1 MLTLVG
7 WALFLA
13 VLADRP
19 ELAVVAAPLVVVLLT
34 TRLRATTAD
43 LVLTHEVSAE
53 RVFDG
58 DSVSV
63 TVTVMA
69 KAPLALLEIW
79 EPLPPF
85 AVLEEGATGRLLT
98 LREGGQARWSYRLRC
113 QGRRRLLRGAV
124 RVRVWDRWGLRLHE
138 AWHGEARRVSV
149 YPRIVP
155 LRRLPR
161 PVRTQTSVGNYV
173 STALGEGLEPG
184 DIRPFA
190 PGDRIKHVNW
200 RASLRLGK
208 LHVTQYQ
215 RERNADVVL
224 MLDTLAEIGR
234 PVTSLDA
241 CATAAAALASA
252 YLARKDRVGLIEYGG
267 LVRWVRPASG
277 RAQFLRL
284 LDSLLDATVTFT
296 YVAKDLDLVPPRVLP
311 PQALVIALSPLLD
324 GRFVRAATD
333 LAARGFDV
341 VLLVVSP
348 IELARSALEPS
359 PEREL
364 ACRLWAVERQA
375 QIEELRRHG
384 LRVVEWEP
392 ADPLEAALAPL
403 ARRRPRL
410 AIAG

>member
-1 MLTLVG
+1 
-7 WALFLA
+7 
-13 VLADRP
+13 
-19 ELAVVAAPLVVVLLT
+19 
-34 TRLRATTAD
+34 
-43 LVLTHEVSAE
+43 
-53 RVFDG
+53 
-58 DSVSV
+58 
-63 TVTVMA
+63 
-69 KAPLALLEIW
+69 
-79 EPLPPF
+79 
-85 AVLEEGATGRLLT
+85 VLEEGATGRLLT

-208 LHVTQYQ
+208 L
-215 RERNADVVL
+215 
-224 MLDTLAEIGR
+224 LDTLAEFGR

-284 LDSLLDATVTFT
+284 LDSLLDARVTFT